1 MSAELIPTPKF
12 GDLVE
17 NGWASEGNPTRR
29 GYFVQS
35 FRRTGRMNPGLT
47 WEITDGRGKFW
58 EFRPSDIGERL
69 TVTPIADALAAKDEE
84 IAALKG
90 ALALVKHEKLK
101 LEQALQGDADA

>member
-47 WEITDGRGKFW
+47 WEIRGLTFA
-58 EFRPSDIGERL
+58 RDI
-69 TVTPIADALAAKDEE
+69 TAPT
-84 IAALKG
+84 
-90 ALALVKHEKLK
+90 
-101 LEQALQGDADA
+101 